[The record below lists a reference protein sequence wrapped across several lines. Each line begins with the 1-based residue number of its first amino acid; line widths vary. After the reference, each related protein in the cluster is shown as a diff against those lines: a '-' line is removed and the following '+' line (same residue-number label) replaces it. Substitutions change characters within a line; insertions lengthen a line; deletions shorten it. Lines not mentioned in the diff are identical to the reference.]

1 MLHQPGTA
9 FDAPEAPDTPPPPRA
24 TRSRSLRILMWTV
37 VSLIALIFLAWL
49 ILFITKGSFLKGP
62 FERTASRITQ
72 REVKVGD
79 GFQLYLNPINVQ
91 FRAEGLTV
99 SNPKWATRPNFFES
113 RLIDSRISLGSILFS
128 DRKRIRALLLDQGH
142 VDLEWDAQGQHNT
155 WTFGDPSRKGEP
167 LTLPLIRR
175 AAITGTTLRYRD
187 PPIQLT
193 TDIRFDTIHA
203 ANTRLAG
210 NDVRFDGNGTM
221 RGRAFTFTGNLLSP
235 NETVTGGRNRF
246 LLNARATNDHLQ
258 VSGTLPGVTELE
270 GADLTV
276 NVRGTNLAR
285 LFDFLG
291 VAVPDTR
298 SYRFTS
304 HLTKAGGEWRF
315 TRLKGAFGESDLA
328 GGMTI
333 SKPNDRLKIAAD
345 LKSRSVDIVDVG
357 PFIGYNPQKL
367 DAQGAGGAITQVAGT
382 PRVLPDAQLRVDA
395 LRRFDA
401 HVNYAVR
408 DIRAPSLPISNIALT
423 LDLDRS
429 LLTLSPL
436 TMDMSRGHLSS
447 DIVINARQQPVVTDY
462 DIRLAPTPMGH
473 LLAGWGVA
481 ESGTTGV
488 VKARVQL
495 RGLGDTVHDS
505 LAASNGRI
513 AIILPQ
519 GTMWT
524 RNVQLS
530 ELDIGTFITKMFA
543 DKLKKPVEINC
554 GLIAFTV
561 RDGVAAADPILI
573 DTSKNVITGRGHF
586 NFKDESLDLALRADG
601 KKFSLFSGQSP
612 VGING
617 HFASP
622 GLQVITPEL
631 LARAGVG
638 AGLGLVASPLAAVI
652 AFIDP
657 GDAKSAACGPV
668 LNGAR
673 AMAQRTKKG
682 EPRKDVGTGT
692 AAKG

>member
-1 MLHQPGTA
+1 MLDQPNRG
-9 FDAPEAPDTPPPPRA
+9 FEPMDAPPPPRA
-24 TRSRSLRILMWTV
+24 RPRPLRVLMWAV
-37 VSLIALIFLAWL
+37 ISVIALIFLAWS

-62 FERTASRITQ
+62 FERITSRVTQ
-72 REVKVGD
+72 REVKVAS
-79 GFQLYLNPINVQ
+79 GFQLYMNPINIQ

-99 SNPKWATRPNFFES
+99 SNPKWATKPNFFES
-113 RLIDSRISLGSILFS
+113 RLIDSRISLGSLIFG
-128 DRKRIRALLLDQGH
+128 DKTRVRRLLLDQGH
-142 VDLEWDAQGQHNT
+142 VDLEWDAKGQRNS
-155 WTFGDPSRKGEP
+155 WTFGDPNKKGEP

-187 PPIQLT
+187 PPMQLV
-193 TDIRFDTIHA
+193 TDIKFDTIRA
-203 ANTRLAG
+203 ADTRIAG
-210 NDVRFDGNGTM
+210 QDVRFDGTGSLRNRPFTLKGT
-221 RGRAFTFTGNLLSP
+221 LLSP

-246 LLNARATNDHLQ
+246 LLNARAATDSLQ
-258 VSGTLPGVTELE
+258 VSGTLPGMTELE

-276 NVRGTNLAR
+276 KVRGANLAR

-298 SYRFTS
+298 SYHFVS
-304 HLTKAGGEWRF
+304 HLTKDGDAWRF
-315 TRLKGAFGESDLA
+315 TRLNGAFGESDLA
-328 GGMTI
+328 GKMTI
-333 SKPNDRLKIAAD
+333 TQPNDRLRIDAD
-345 LKSRSVDIVDVG
+345 VRSRSVDIVDVG
-357 PFIGYNPQKL
+357 PFVGYDPRKL
-367 DAQGAGGAITQVAGT
+367 EAQGAKGTVTQVAGT
-382 PRVLPDAQLRVDA
+382 PRILPDAQLRVDA
-395 LRRFDA
+395 LKAFDA

-408 DIRAPSLPISNIALT
+408 DIRAPNLPVSNIALT

-429 LLTLSPL
+429 LLKLSPL
-436 TMDMSRGHLSS
+436 TFDMSGGHVSS
-447 DIVINARQQPVVTDY
+447 DININARQLPVLTDY
-462 DIRLAPTPMGH
+462 DIRLAPTPMGR
-473 LLAGWGVA
+473 LLKGWGIA

-495 RGLGDTVHDS
+495 EGRGDTVHDS
-505 LAASNGRI
+505 LATSDGRV

-524 RNVQLS
+524 RNIQLS

-543 DKLKKPVEINC
+543 RKLEKPVQINC

-561 RDGVAAADPILI
+561 RNGVAAADPILI
-573 DTSKNVITGRGHF
+573 DTTRNVITGRGNF
-586 NFKDESLDLALRADG
+586 SFKDESLNLALRADG
-601 KKFSLFSGQSP
+601 KKFSLVSLQSP

-617 HFASP
+617 YFARP

-631 LARAGVG
+631 LTRAGVG

-668 LNGAR
+668 LNGAS

-692 AAKG
+692 PKKG

>member
-1 MLHQPGTA
+1 MLDQPDRS
-9 FDAPEAPDTPPPPRA
+9 FEPMDAPSPPRA
-24 TRSRSLRILMWTV
+24 RPRPLRLVMWTV
-37 VSLIALIFLAWL
+37 ISVIALIFLAWL

-62 FERTASRITQ
+62 FERITSRVTQ
-72 REVKVGD
+72 REVKVAN

-99 SNPKWATRPNFFES
+99 SNPKWATKPSFFES
-113 RLIDSRISLGSILFS
+113 RLIDSRISLGSLIFG
-128 DRKRIRALLLDQGH
+128 DKTRVRQLLLDQGH
-142 VDLEWDAQGQHNT
+142 VDLEWDAKGQRNT

-187 PPIQLT
+187 PPMQLV
-193 TDIRFDTIHA
+193 TDIKFDTIRA
-203 ANTRLAG
+203 ANTRLATE
-210 NDVRFDGNGTM
+210 DVRFDGTGNM
-221 RGRAFTFTGNLLSP
+221 RGRAFMLNGTLLSP

-246 LLNARATNDHLQ
+246 LLNARAASDNLQ
-258 VSGTLPGVTELE
+258 VSGTLPGMTELE
-270 GADLTV
+270 GADLTAK
-276 NVRGTNLAR
+276 VRGANLAR

-304 HLTKAGGEWRF
+304 HLTKAGDEWRF
-315 TRLKGAFGESDLA
+315 TRLNGAFGKSDLA
-328 GGMTI
+328 GKMTI
-333 SKPNDRLKIAAD
+333 SQPDGRLQIDAD

-357 PFIGYNPQKL
+357 PFVGYNPQKL
-367 DAQGAGGAITQVAGT
+367 DAQGAKGTITQVAGT
-382 PRVLPDAQLRVDA
+382 PRILPDAQLRVDA
-395 LRRFDA
+395 LKAFDA
-401 HVNYAVR
+401 HVNYTVR
-408 DIRAPSLPISNIALT
+408 DIKAPNLPVSNIALT

-429 LLTLSPL
+429 LLKLSPL
-436 TMDMSRGHLSS
+436 SFDMSGGHVSS
-447 DIVINARQQPVVTDY
+447 DININARQLPVLTDY
-462 DIRLAPTPMGH
+462 DIRLAPTPMGR
-473 LLAGWGVA
+473 LLKGWGVA

-495 RGLGDTVHDS
+495 RGRGDTVHDS
-505 LAASNGRI
+505 LATSDGRV

-524 RNVQLS
+524 RNIQLS

-543 DKLKKPVEINC
+543 RKLEKPVQINC

-561 RDGVAAADPILI
+561 RNGVAAADPILI
-573 DTSKNVITGRGHF
+573 DTTRNVITGRGNF
-586 NFKDESLDLALRADG
+586 SFKDESLNLALRADG
-601 KKFSLFSGQSP
+601 KKFSLVSLQSP

-617 HFASP
+617 YFARP

-631 LARAGVG
+631 LTRAGVG
-638 AGLGLVASPLAAVI
+638 AGLGLIASPLAAVI

-668 LNGAR
+668 LNGAS

-692 AAKG
+692 PKKG

>member
-1 MLHQPGTA
+1 MLDQPNRA
-9 FDAPEAPDTPPPPRA
+9 FGHMDAPPPGRRRIGP
-24 TRSRSLRILMWTV
+24 LRLLMWTV
-37 VSLIALIFLAWL
+37 ISFITLIFLAWL
-49 ILFITKGSFLKGP
+49 TLFITKGSFLKGP
-62 FERTASRITQ
+62 FERIASRWTQ
-72 REVKVGD
+72 REIRVAD
-79 GFQLYLNPINVQ
+79 GFQLYFNPINIH

-113 RLIDSRISLGSILFS
+113 RLIDSNIALGSLLFG
-128 DRKRIRALLLDQGH
+128 DKTRIRQLLLDAGH
-142 VDLEWDAQGQHNT
+142 IDLEWDAAGKRNS
-155 WTFGDPSRKGEP
+155 WTFGDPNQRGKP
-167 LTLPLIRR
+167 LDLPLIRR

-187 PPIQLT
+187 PPMQLV
-193 TDIRFDTIHA
+193 TDIKFDTIRA
-203 ANTRLAG
+203 ANTRFATG
-210 NDVRFDGNGTM
+210 NVRFDGTGSLRNKS
-221 RGRAFTFTGNLLSP
+221 FTLTGSLLSP

-246 LLNARATNDHLQ
+246 LLDARSASDSLQ
-258 VSGTLPGVTELE
+258 VSGTLPGVTVIE
-270 GADLTV
+270 GADLAV
-276 NVRGTNLAR
+276 KVRGANLAR

-298 SYRFTS
+298 SYHFTS
-304 HLTKAGGEWRF
+304 HLTKMGDQWRF
-315 TRLKGAFGESDLA
+315 RRLKGAFGESDLA

-333 SKPNDRLKIAAD
+333 SQPNNRLRIEAD
-345 LKSRSVDIVDVG
+345 LKSRSVDIVDIG

-367 DAQGAGGAITQVAGT
+367 EAQGNSGTITQVAGA
-382 PRVLPDAQLRVDA
+382 PRVLPDAQLRVEA
-395 LRRFDA
+395 LRNFDA

-408 DIRAPSLPISNIALT
+408 DVRAPNLPVSNIGLT
-423 LDLDRS
+423 LDLDHS
-429 LLTLSPL
+429 LLKLSPL
-436 TMDMSRGHLSS
+436 TMDMARGHLAS
-447 DIVINARQQPVVTDY
+447 DIIIDARKQPVVTDY
-462 DIRLAPTPMGH
+462 DIRLAPTPMGR

-488 VKARVQL
+488 VKARIQL
-495 RGLGDTVHDS
+495 RGVGNTVHDS

-513 AIILPQ
+513 AFILPK

-524 RNVQLS
+524 QNVQLS

-561 RDGVAAADPILI
+561 RNGVAAADPILI
-573 DTSKNVITGRGHF
+573 DTSKNVITGRGSF
-586 NFKDESLDLALRADG
+586 SFKDESLDLAVRADG

-622 GLQVITPEL
+622 GLQVITPQL
-631 LARAGVG
+631 LTRAGIG
-638 AGLGLVASPLAAVI
+638 AGLGLVASPLGAII

-673 AMAQRTKKG
+673 AVAQRTTKG
-682 EPRKDVGTGT
+682 EPRNDVG
-692 AAKG
+692 KGKTS